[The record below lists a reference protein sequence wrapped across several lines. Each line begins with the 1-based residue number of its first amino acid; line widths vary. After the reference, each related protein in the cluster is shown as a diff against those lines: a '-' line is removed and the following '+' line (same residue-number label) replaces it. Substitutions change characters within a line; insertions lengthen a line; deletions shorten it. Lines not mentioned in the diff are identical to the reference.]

1 MLSWL
6 NLMGDCD
13 LKRNKREKIQ
23 VVCSKFMSKNK
34 TILMPFYIIILQ
46 LYF

>member
-23 VVCSKFMSKNK
+23 VVCSSSSHIRKLIK
-34 TILMPFYIIILQ
+34 
-46 LYF
+46 LYVDLY